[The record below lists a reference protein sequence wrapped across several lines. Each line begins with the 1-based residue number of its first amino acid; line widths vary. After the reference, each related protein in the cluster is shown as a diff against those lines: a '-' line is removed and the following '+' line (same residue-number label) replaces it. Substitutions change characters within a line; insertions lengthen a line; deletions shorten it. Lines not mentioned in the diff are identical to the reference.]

1 MRRSTMVEIVCLV
14 SIAAFAACQP
24 SQPVDAAAK
33 QPEQLPLDA
42 QQQQQVAEPEAPTVT
57 VKAVQPKKAIAKDVD
72 ASASS
77 KTLTIKQSSKSAEAT
92 PVMTSAPALE
102 SRSAAKQDGEESIT
116 TTISGCL
123 VRDDGM
129 FQLKDTAGDHA
140 PKSRS
145 WKSGFIKKGS
155 ARVDLVD
162 ASNRLA
168 PHVGYRV
175 TVSGTLTDREMQ
187 VNLVRGTTERCD

>member
-14 SIAAFAACQP
+14 SISAFSACQP

-42 QQQQQVAEPEAPTVT
+42 QQQVPEPVAPTVT
-57 VKAVQPKKAIAKDVD
+57 VKAVQPKKAIAKDLD
-72 ASASS
+72 ASAAS
-77 KTLTIKQSSKSAEAT
+77 KTLTIKQSAKSAEAT

-102 SRSAAKQDGEESIT
+102 ARPAAARQDGEESIT

-123 VRDDGM
+123 VRDDGI
-129 FQLKDTAGDHA
+129 FQLKDTAGEHA

-155 ARVDLVD
+155 ARVDLID

-168 PHVGYRV
+168 PHVGYRI

-187 VNLVRGTTERCD
+187 VNFVRGTTERCD

>member
-24 SQPVDAAAK
+24 SQSVDAAAK
-33 QPEQLPLDA
+33 RPEQLPLDT
-42 QQQQQVAEPEAPTVT
+42 QQQVPEPVAQPVA
-57 VKAVQPKKAIAKDVD
+57 VKPLPKKAIAKDAN
-72 ASASS
+72 ASATS
-77 KTLTIKQSSKSAEAT
+77 KTLTIKESAKTAEAT
-92 PVMTSAPALE
+92 PVMTSAQALE
-102 SRSAAKQDGEESIT
+102 SRPAATAQDGEESIA

-123 VRDDGM
+123 IRDDAM

-145 WKSGFIKKGS
+145 WKSGFIKKGA
-155 ARVDLVD
+155 ARVDLID

-168 PHVGYRV
+168 PHVGYRI

>member
-24 SQPVDAAAK
+24 SQSVDAAAK
-33 QPEQLPLDA
+33 QSEQLPLDM
-42 QQQQQVAEPEAPTVT
+42 QQQAPEPVAQPVA
-57 VKAVQPKKAIAKDVD
+57 VKPVMPKKATAKDAN
-72 ASASS
+72 ASATS
-77 KTLTIKQSSKSAEAT
+77 KTLTIKASAKSAEAT
-92 PVMTSAPALE
+92 PVMTSAQALE
-102 SRSAAKQDGEESIT
+102 SRPAATAQDGEESIA

-123 VRDDGM
+123 IRDDGI

-145 WKSGFIKKGS
+145 WKSGFIRKGS
-155 ARVDLVD
+155 ARVELID

-168 PHVGYRV
+168 PHVGYRI
-175 TVSGTLTDREMQ
+175 TVSGTLTDREMH